1 MMINANKKMVV
12 VYMKENPVQHKG
24 KTGREVNFEDSKLFT
39 EPEIEKI
46 FQAAGKIEV
55 FFEDIFRNESF
66 NEAAQELFEA
76 CDNLHSPDE
85 MRSLRIKRY
94 VRSCILEADI
104 FLKHWERYM
113 RHREVGDGNVFKQIT
128 SEIYDTNEAYAIL
141 CILRNYL
148 VHSNDVVHGVHIGF
162 DGLKIWTDRD
172 IVLRDIEWSKAKKE
186 LLQRQEKK
194 IDLLKVIKDSN
205 DALNIIHDSMLSKI
219 VTDELKEQCEFLV
232 NMGKKTV
239 MINSDVWFVFRFTGD
254 EENKENI
261 ALGLG
266 VDYYQLYWNR
276 YRAVWEKM
284 NKK

>member
-1 MMINANKKMVV
+1 
-12 VYMKENPVQHKG
+12 
-24 KTGREVNFEDSKLFT
+24 
-39 EPEIEKI
+39 
-46 FQAAGKIEV
+46 
-55 FFEDIFRNESF
+55 
-66 NEAAQELFEA
+66 
-76 CDNLHSPDE
+76 
-85 MRSLRIKRY
+85 MRQL
-94 VRSCILEADI
+94 RSC
-104 FLKHWERYM
+104 LKHWERYM

-128 SEIYDTNEAYAIL
+128 SEIYDTNEAYAML

-232 NMGKKTV
+232 NMGKRTV

>member
-1 MMINANKKMVV
+1 MMIDANKKMAV
-12 VYMKENPVQHKG
+12 VYIKENPAQHKG
-24 KTGREVNFEDSKLFT
+24 KTGREINFEDSKLFT
-39 EPEIEKI
+39 EPETEKI

-66 NEAAQELFEA
+66 NEA
-76 CDNLHSPDE
+76 
-85 MRSLRIKRY
+85 
-94 VRSCILEADI
+94 
-104 FLKHWERYM
+104 
-113 RHREVGDGNVFKQIT
+113 
-128 SEIYDTNEAYAIL
+128 YAML

-232 NMGKKTV
+232 NMGKRTV

-276 YRAVWEKM
+276 YRAVWEKL